1 MTEQHGFGK
10 SPSIGYWASQEQ
22 YPMEDLLTFVAHA
35 EKRGFSECMTSDHF
49 HPWSHTGGYG
59 NFTWIWMAAAA
70 ERTRTMK
77 FVTGVTATVYRYNPA
92 IVAQAFASLD
102 ALYNGRIGLGVGSG
116 EAMNEVSAG
125 FEWPPGDVRLE
136 RTRESIEIIQS
147 LWNGKSSQIKTDK
160 IEEIDDEG
168 FVTYNGKYFKTRRA
182 KLYTPPKTTIP
193 LYMAAVGEEATK
205 MAAALTNGII
215 TVSKPNKSEKIFH
228 IFDKEAIASGKDT
241 KSLEKIGKPRISY
254 DKDYDKA
261 YRACEF
267 WRTSSLEDA
276 FELEINDPR
285 ELENKA
291 KTEVPDEKLKQS
303 THIITTIEDCIKP
316 IEEYFK
322 AGFTKIYVQST
333 SPNELEFIEEFGNK
347 VLPHFE
353 NT

>member
-1 MTEQHGFGK
+1 
-10 SPSIGYWASQEQ
+10 
-22 YPMEDLLTFVAHA
+22 VHA
-35 EKRGFSECMTSDHF
+35 EKKGFSGCMTSDHF
-49 HPWSHTGGYG
+49 HPWTHTGGYG

-70 ERTRTMK
+70 ERTKRMK

-102 ALYNGRIGLGVGSG
+102 ALYSGRIGLGVGSG

-147 LWNGKSSQIKTDK
+147 LWKGKASQIKIDK
-160 IEEIDDEG
+160 MKEIDNEG
-168 FVTYNGKYFKTRRA
+168 FVTYNGKYFKTRTA

-205 MAAALTNGII
+205 LAAALTDGII
-215 TVSKPNKSEKIFH
+215 TVSKPDKSDKIFD

-241 KSLEKIGKPRISY
+241 KRLEKIGKPRISY
-254 DKDYDKA
+254 RDYDKA

-267 WRTSSLEDA
+267 WRTSSLENA

-291 KTEVPDEKLKQS
+291 KTEVSNEKLKQS
-303 THIITTIEDCIKP
+303 THIITRIEDCIKP

-333 SPNELEFIEEFGNK
+333 SPKELEFIKEFGNK
-347 VLPHFE
+347 VLPHFD
-353 NT
+353 NM